1 MLGKIFLEIT
11 NRCNLSCSFC
21 PPTRRKGAFL
31 SLEDFELFLGR
42 LEGVGDH
49 LYFHVKGEPL
59 LHPALDEF
67 LGLAAARGFAVTLTT
82 NGTLVAQRAAE
93 LLGAANIRKLSLS
106 LHSHSG
112 SGEVDAYWRGV
123 EAFLDLHRLTP
134 TFPVSLRLWNLAGRS
149 ASPGGRK
156 ALGQHQLALSRG
168 FRPRLSPDRP
178 EGHRARLSRLPERG
192 RALRLAGPRAP
203 RRTETR
209 GFCYGLRNQVGILV
223 DGTVVP
229 CCLDGEG
236 VMGLGSLRDAS
247 LQAIL
252 DSPRARAIREGFA
265 HRSLVE
271 PLCRTCGYRRRFSKA
286 QELAGA

>member
-93 LLGAANIRKLSLS
+93 LLVAANIRKLSLS

-134 TFPVSLRLWNLAGRS
+134 TFPVSLRLWNLAGGRLPPEAGRLWDS
-149 ASPGGRK
+149 ISSRYPAASGLASP
-156 ALGQHQLALSRG
+156 QI
-168 FRPRLSPDRP
+168 
-178 EGHRARLSRLPERG
+178 
-192 RALRLAGPRAP
+192 GPRAIELDYRVYLNEAELFDWP
-203 RRTETR
+203 DLALPQTETR